1 MFKLGRR
8 PSKEKLGV
16 IRRVVSSR
24 NRVTLGLGGDVTCV
38 LPSFGPEPALQV
50 LQAAVT
56 ALIPGWEPPL
66 P

>member
-16 IRRVVSSR
+16 IRRVVSR

-50 LQAAVT
+50 L
-56 ALIPGWEPPL
+56 
-66 P
+66 

>member
-16 IRRVVSSR
+16 IRRVVSGR

-50 LQAAVT
+50 L
-56 ALIPGWEPPL
+56 
-66 P
+66 